1 MRVEGITL
9 LRLDRCKHIKNRRPP
24 STRKYT
30 CIENWVHRDFYA
42 QECGFFSINAIPH
55 IRLHMCRQID
65 LRLRHVGP
73 RCGPTARPRGRSG
86 WRAQIAR
93 PASRRLPCAR
103 PAPRRLPSALRRGKA
118 SPQRGNEE
126 NAPQRLVR
134 RLRGCGGLQK
144 RVRGRRFGVSDAARP
159 RDEEAEPRRRRI
171 AGCAA
176 HEAPGGGR
184 KRAVAGRRARRKAKA
199 VPPNSTRVATRG
211 LGRGRSRAEP
221 F

>member
-1 MRVEGITL
+1 MILTRVQSTRPTAPGVKITL
-9 LRLDRCKHIKNRRPP
+9 
-24 STRKYT
+24 
-30 CIENWVHRDFYA
+30 
-42 QECGFFSINAIPH
+42 
-55 IRLHMCRQID
+55 
-65 LRLRHVGP
+65 GP
-73 RCGPTARPRGRSG
+73 RNSLVRLSARPRGRSG

-211 LGRGRSRAEP
+211 LGRVAAERSEGRA
-221 F
+221 